1 MKNVHDLHR
10 DDGDAKKL
18 ADPGKL
24 LLIKTISD
32 ITAEDVDRKPT
43 TTPDPHPILRHPNL
57 MPPTEFMALGM
68 FPHNY

>member
-1 MKNVHDLHR
+1 MKNVQEILR

-18 ADPGKL
+18 ADPVKL
-24 LLIKTISD
+24 ILTKTISY
-32 ITAEDVDRKPT
+32 ITAEDINLRPT

-68 FPHNY
+68 FPHKY